1 MIDATLERQLHEE
14 LAHLTPDQ
22 QQRVLDYARS
32 LVQDRPVGV
41 PGTALLGFIGLI
53 PPEDLK
59 AMEEAI
65 EEGCEQVD
73 LDEW

>member
-1 MIDATLERQLHEE
+1 MIDTTLERELREE
-14 LAHLTPDQ
+14 LEHLNPDQ
-22 QQRVLDYARS
+22 QRQVLDYARS
-32 LVQDRPVGV
+32 LTNGASVGV

-53 PPEDLK
+53 PPDDLK
-59 AMEEAI
+59 LMEEAI